1 VTASRLAWVR
11 SGEDMGICVCLQTSA
26 LNRPGGDTNNG
37 QAGGNGFGNT
47 RAGANSDIVTNYDR
61 ITLCAIDY
69 DCTGSN
75 IYSFAKMYATRNVNT
90 RRQSCKVIYYYI
102 VTYRT
107 VEIDL
112 YMLAKLDIRR

>member
-1 VTASRLAWVR
+1 MVF
-11 SGEDMGICVCLQTSA
+11 QTSA
-26 LNRPGGDTNNG
+26 LNGLGGNADNG
-37 QAGGNGFGNT
+37 QASRNGLGNT
-47 RAGANSDIVTNYDR
+47 RASANSNIVTNYDW

-75 IYSFAKMYATRNVNT
+75 IYSFAEMYATRDMNT
-90 RRQSCKVIYYYI
+90 RRQGCKVIHYHI

-112 YMLAKLDIRR
+112 HMLADFDIRC